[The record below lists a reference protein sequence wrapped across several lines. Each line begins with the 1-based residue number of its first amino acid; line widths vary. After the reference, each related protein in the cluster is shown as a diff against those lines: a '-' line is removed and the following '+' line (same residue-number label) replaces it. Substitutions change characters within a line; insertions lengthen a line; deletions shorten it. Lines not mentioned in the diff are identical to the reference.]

1 MPVSVL
7 VIDDDALSREV
18 LVVLLEAAGYIA
30 ESADSGEAA
39 ISLLQTAHSL
49 PQAVLTDLQMPGITG
64 NELAQ
69 HLRLLCGPTTTLLAM
84 SATAPEDHS
93 TRDFDGFLLKS
104 FTIGAFTAALA
115 GTAPKPASDSQ
126 TKEIAVLDES
136 TYLKLTASMRP
147 QQLEQLYAL
156 CLADVDSRLTKM
168 RSAAASGDNAT
179 YRAEAH
185 AIKGSCGM
193 VGATELQTLATSM
206 EKRGLG
212 DDHVASLKEF
222 PLAARR
228 LRRMLVARETSH
240 HQAPES
246 QEKMRDEGSNQK
258 V

>member
-1 MPVSVL
+1 MPLQVL

-18 LVVLLEAAGYIA
+18 LVLLLEAAGYIA

-39 ISLLQTAHSL
+39 ISLLQSATSM
-49 PQAVLTDLQMPGITG
+49 PQVILADLQMPGITG
-64 NELAQ
+64 NELALR
-69 HLRLLCGPTTTLLAM
+69 LRLLCGPAATLLAM

-93 TRDFDGFLLKS
+93 ARDFDGFLLKP
-104 FTIGAFTAALA
+104 FTIDAFTAALA
-115 GTAPKPASDSQ
+115 GTAPKTNSGSQ
-126 TKEIAVLDES
+126 AEEAAILDES

-156 CLADVDSRLTKM
+156 CLADVDSRLSKM
-168 RSAAASGDNAT
+168 QLAAASGNDAT

-185 AIKGSCGM
+185 AVKGSCGM
-193 VGATELQTLATSM
+193 VGAIELQTLATSM

-212 DDHVASLKEF
+212 DDHVASLREF
-222 PLAARR
+222 PLAAQR

-240 HQAPES
+240 NQVPES
-246 QEKMRDEGSNQK
+246 QEKMRDEGSNEK